1 MRGVVGMKRSLMFLI
16 VAASCSVGAANAED
30 HATPTQTVANA
41 VTDEHALGPTVC
53 ADHPSLVGSDQ
64 PKGPTRV
71 HFHIGIDGSTHDMTV
86 QTSSGRT
93 DFDAAALQ
101 CVAAWKFS
109 PATSNGHPIDKEID
123 AEMDWGAPPVHDYSV
138 KTALVPDLAD
148 LTPMVHRLGLDTRL
162 EPSLSR
168 VMKYEGGAKGWR
180 CRQVFLE
187 IKDEH
192 RTKHW
197 FARDFD
203 DGPDLMYA
211 RIKDHHY
218 VAAHLRIDGTFVAA
232 VAIDDVTGTGNAMS
246 YDEVKTFLDEE
257 VAYWNCSGQTGR

>member
-1 MRGVVGMKRSLMFLI
+1 MKQTLLTLL
-16 VAASCSVGAANAED
+16 VAASCFAGAAIADD
-30 HATPTQTVANA
+30 HGTQAQVAANTVTPEQSI
-41 VTDEHALGPTVC
+41 GPTVC
-53 ADHPSLVGSDQ
+53 ADHPSLGGPNR
-64 PKGPTRV
+64 PKGPTVV

-86 QTSSGRT
+86 QTSSGVA

-101 CVAAWKFS
+101 CVAAWKYS
-109 PATSNGHPIDKEID
+109 PATSNGKPIDKEID
-123 AEMDWGAPPVHDYSV
+123 AEMNWGGPPTHDYST
-138 KTALVPDLAD
+138 KTALTPDLTD

-168 VMKYEGGAKGWR
+168 ILKYEAGTRGWR
-180 CRQVFLE
+180 CRQMFLE
-187 IKDEH
+187 IEDEH

-218 VAAHLRIDGTFVAA
+218 IAAHIRADGTFVGA
-232 VAIDDVTGTGNAMS
+232 VTMDDQTGTGYALS
-246 YDEVKTFLDEE
+246 YDDVKTFLDEE
-257 VAYWNCSGQTGR
+257 VSYWNRSGQTGR